1 MNNENIVTMQFEKIN
16 KNRLWGFAIAIT
28 TYFSLLVISLWK
40 TRKYKMLLDLLKDK
54 IYLLHLIIILGFTY
68 YVLKLDAVG
77 FLIGPKD
84 DHLDRLK
91 DAVKKGFFGL
101 LIALFAYIDVTLPV
115 YWAIVLAAFY
125 FDGYI

>member
-1 MNNENIVTMQFEKIN
+1 MSEKLVTMEFEKTN
-16 KNRLWGFAIAIT
+16 KNRIWGVSIAIS
-28 TYFSLLVISLWK
+28 TYFIFLAISLWK
-40 TRKYKMLLDLLKDK
+40 TKKYKMLLELFENK
-54 IYLLHLIIILGFTY
+54 IFTIHLILIFAFTF
-68 YVLKLDAVG
+68 YVLKLNAVG

-84 DHLDRLK
+84 DHLNRLK

-101 LIALFAYIDVTLPV
+101 LIALFAYLDLALPV

>member
-1 MNNENIVTMQFEKIN
+1 MSEKLVTMEFEKTN
-16 KNRLWGFAIAIT
+16 KNRIWGVSIAISA
-28 TYFSLLVISLWK
+28 YFIFLAINLWK
-40 TRKYKMLLDLLKDK
+40 TKKYKMLLELFENK
-54 IYLLHLIIILGFTY
+54 IFTIHLILIFAFTF
-68 YVLKLDAVG
+68 YVLKLNAVG

-84 DHLDRLK
+84 DHLSRLK

-101 LIALFAYIDVTLPV
+101 LIALFAYLDLALPV